1 MLRSGSRGW
10 DPESRTF
17 VVLLHRATSA
27 CTWNLWS
34 CIYLTVFRIY
44 TDTLRMYSFVT
55 ERHSRRIEV
64 NFVDAENFS
73 RELKL
78 QLHRNSKL
86 KTMMLFSWSETPSV
100 ASFNTDRV
108 RGAQH
113 RVLRGGCQ
121 ASNMNTTHLYF
132 TTNNFSK
139 QTSVPSNQQ
148 PKHLSIPVTQRRAVT
163 ATRAQAAQAWGEG
176 WGYSKY
182 KEMYGGL

>member
-44 TDTLRMYSFVT
+44 TDTLRLYSFVT
-55 ERHSRRIEV
+55 ERHSRRTEV

-86 KTMMLFSWSETPSV
+86 KTMMLFSWSETASV
-100 ASFNTDRV
+100 ASFNLIGSEVRSTESLEADVWRATWTRLTFTLPRTTSPNKRACLRTSDR
-108 RGAQH
+108 
-113 RVLRGGCQ
+113 
-121 ASNMNTTHLYF
+121 NIF
-132 TTNNFSK
+132 
-139 QTSVPSNQQ
+139 
-148 PKHLSIPVTQRRAVT
+148 PVTQRRAVT
-163 ATRAQAAQAWGEG
+163 AR
-176 WGYSKY
+176 
-182 KEMYGGL
+182 GLKPSVNITVRWS